1 MMEAEYPSRSGSGSS
16 SACCFCFSINNK
28 NSKSTGVPVP
38 TTRNGKNGGVVDS
51 SSEQA
56 KLWGEKEGMLS
67 DMSTFSVKEQEKRL
81 KKALQDEEN
90 LSMEAQR
97 VVHWVTHQS
106 AKIDVS
112 NSSYPHS

>member
-1 MMEAEYPSRSGSGSS
+1 MMEAEYSRSGSGSS
-16 SACCFCFSINNK
+16 SACCFCFSINKK

-38 TTRNGKNGGVVDS
+38 TRNGKNGGVDSS
-51 SSEQA
+51 SSEQV

-81 KKALQDEEN
+81 KKALQEEEN
-90 LSMEAQR
+90 LSMEAER

-112 NSSYPHS
+112 NSSYQHS